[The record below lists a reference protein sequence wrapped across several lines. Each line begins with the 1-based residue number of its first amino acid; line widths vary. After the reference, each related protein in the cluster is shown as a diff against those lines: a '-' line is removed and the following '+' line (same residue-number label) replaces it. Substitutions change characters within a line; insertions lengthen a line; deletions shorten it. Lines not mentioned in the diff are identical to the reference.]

1 MARTSIEPPSP
12 TLDELAETRRVFR
25 QREKRGLYYWVAL
38 DLLRLSDEG
47 QTWITTSEALAVLL
61 ESWNSAYF
69 RYHPYGDETTLDSEL
84 KKLLHRHHQ
93 GLAAR
98 RTRSIEDFEPDEGH
112 ELSFIRSLFGDF
124 EAALGPVGAA
134 KTLHLLCPQYFPIWD
149 RRIAHRYG
157 QGLLPVSQGGNA
169 DRYLR
174 FMEITQHQCQ
184 CFGGQHALGRNP
196 LKALD
201 EYNYCHYTRN
211 WL

>member
-25 QREKRGLYYWVAL
+25 LCEKRGLYYWVAL

-69 RYHPYGDETTLDSEL
+69 RYHPYGDETTLDLEL
-84 KKLLHRHHQ
+84 KKLLHRHDQ
-93 GLAAR
+93 GLVAR

-112 ELSFIRSLFGDF
+112 ELSLIRSLFGDF

-157 QGLLPVSQGGNA
+157 QGCARCLREETPTATCGSWRSPSTNA
-169 DRYLR
+169 NASAGSTRW
-174 FMEITQHQCQ
+174 
-184 CFGGQHALGRNP
+184 
-196 LKALD
+196 D
-201 EYNYCHYTRN
+201 ETP
-211 WL
+211 